1 MARLWSSNASSQFSS
16 CWQCPV
22 VALWNTAELVAAS
35 FSRHGGIHPNI
46 HVVID
51 GILFLAV
58 ATAAGTLL
66 VDVICGLTDYGP
78 RFTTAGQEITSV
90 CLLVVMM
97 VIHSFLLFFFVCN
110 YVEQLRTKSTKP
122 AASQFPVPQYAPG
135 AAPWSS
141 PLSATTTLH
150 RAPTG
155 HESTK
160 FGPSP
165 ITMELR
171 NSPSALRR
179 EPPAFGLSVQP
190 QPAPAV
196 ALSAVIESSVIA
208 QAMSGVWDAE
218 TGSGQQVG
226 LAPPAYEGPLG
237 STAADRSSS
246 FDGGRYA

>member
-1 MARLWSSNASSQFSS
+1 M
-16 CWQCPV
+16 
-22 VALWNTAELVAAS
+22 
-35 FSRHGGIHPNI
+35 
-46 HVVID
+46 ID

-66 VDVICGLTDYGP
+66 VDVICGLTDFGP

-97 VIHSFLLFFFVCN
+97 YVKWPSGTATRVINVLIQGNRVIHSFLLFFFVCN
-110 YVEQLRTKSTKP
+110 YVEQLRTKSTKT
-122 AASQFPVPQYAPG
+122 AAGQFPVPQYAHG

-141 PLSATTTLH
+141 PLSATASLH
-150 RAPTG
+150 RTPTG
-155 HESTK
+155 LESTK
-160 FGPSP
+160 FGPNS
-165 ITMELR
+165 ISVELR
-171 NSPSALRR
+171 NSPSAMRR
-179 EPPAFGLSVQP
+179 GPPPFGLSVQP
-190 QPAPAV
+190 QPTPAV
-196 ALSAVIESSVIA
+196 ALSSVIESTVIA

-226 LAPPAYEGPLG
+226 LAPPAYDGPLG